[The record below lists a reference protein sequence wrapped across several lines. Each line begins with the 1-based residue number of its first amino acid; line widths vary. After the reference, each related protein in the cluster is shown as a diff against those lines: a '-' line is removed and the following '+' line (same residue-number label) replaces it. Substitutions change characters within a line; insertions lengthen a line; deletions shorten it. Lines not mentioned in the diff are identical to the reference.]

1 VPAALT
7 LLDGVAWRGRAV
19 PGERVAALLAAL
31 ASRPEG
37 LTDTRLIELI
47 WAGQPDGEPANPTK
61 ALQSET
67 GFGTR

>member
-1 VPAALT
+1 
-7 LLDGVAWRGRAV
+7 V

-37 LTDTRLIELI
+37 LTDTRQIELI